1 MAYLC
6 SYNNK
11 SSQFIAQEPDF
22 VFQPGA
28 RASGD
33 RAPKKNRITN
43 RGNWDTGHT
52 ARTSMKKLLQES
64 SVNGAAS
71 NIFTTILPFPVGSR
85 SRARSTTRGSF
96 NTVNTGTNTP
106 SITDAASDTP
116 GDDRSRPGSRVQGS
130 DDEEDS
136 DDEPLV
142 RGRERTRAWGLMP
155 SGSSLARNQG
165 DTEWEIEASNDE
177 EGGNEEE
184 EDDDDEEDIEDGN
197 EEQSDGRNHRTTT
210 VGDDEEEEEEEEYA
224 PRRRIRNRM
233 GDRAASTS
241 TSKRRK
247 LA

>member
-11 SSQFIAQEPDF
+11 SSQFIAQEPEY
-22 VFQPGA
+22 VFQPGS
-28 RASGD
+28 RASGE

-64 SVNGAAS
+64 SANGTMS
-71 NIFTTILPFPVGSR
+71 NILTATLPFQVGSR
-85 SRARSTTRGSF
+85 SRARSMTRGSF

-116 GDDRSRPGSRVQGS
+116 GGDDRSRLGSHARGS

-142 RGRERTRAWGLMP
+142 RGRERTRTWGLIAL
-155 SGSSLARNQG
+155 GSSLARNQG
-165 DTEWEIEASNDE
+165 NTGWEIEASNDE
-177 EGGNEEE
+177 EEEDEE
-184 EDDDDEEDIEDGN
+184 EDDDETNDDEG
-197 EEQSDGRNHRTTT
+197 EEQPDSRNHGTTT
-210 VGDDEEEEEEEEYA
+210 GDDDEEEEEEEYA
-224 PRRRIRNRM
+224 PSRRIRNRM
-233 GDRAASTS
+233 RDRAASTS